1 MRYAQRGGLRCSKAS
16 YFSDA
21 LKVFMV
27 KQTISKPLT
36 AAPAS
41 PNPSRPTTRSLP
53 RGSLPPSDPAQ
64 VAEVQDSEFVDPNP
78 ASVRD
83 NDRPVEQTPAEPR
96 QADEKTYGKASTPA
110 VEAESAPT
118 PAL

>member
-1 MRYAQRGGLRCSKAS
+1 
-16 YFSDA
+16 
-21 LKVFMV
+21 MV
-27 KQTISKPLT
+27 KHTISKPLA

-41 PNPSRPTTRSLP
+41 PNSSRPATRSLP

-64 VAEVQDSEFVDPNP
+64 VAEVQDSDSVDPNP

-83 NDRPVEQTPAEPR
+83 NDRSVEQTADSR

-110 VEAESAPT
+110 VEAECAPT